1 LILVDTSAWIDYL
14 SGSDTPAASALDG
27 LIDRQV
33 PFGLTEI
40 IFQELLQGVPTD
52 DEFDRLY
59 RYLHTQRFFRPTK
72 GLESHAE
79 AARIYF
85 RCRRQ
90 GITVRSTI
98 DCLIAQVAIENNL
111 LLLHNDRDYPQISRA
126 VPELRLFEAS

>member
-1 LILVDTSAWIDYL
+1 LILVDTSAWIDFL
-14 SGSDTPAASALDG
+14 SGSDTPAAVALDG

-40 IFQELLQGVPTD
+40 ILQELLQGVPSE

-59 RYLHTQRFFRPTK
+59 SYLRTQRFFGPTK
-72 GLESHAE
+72 GLESHSE

-85 RCRRQ
+85 RCRRK

-98 DCLIAQVAIENNL
+98 DCLIAQVAIENDL

-126 VPELRLFEAS
+126 IPELQLFETR